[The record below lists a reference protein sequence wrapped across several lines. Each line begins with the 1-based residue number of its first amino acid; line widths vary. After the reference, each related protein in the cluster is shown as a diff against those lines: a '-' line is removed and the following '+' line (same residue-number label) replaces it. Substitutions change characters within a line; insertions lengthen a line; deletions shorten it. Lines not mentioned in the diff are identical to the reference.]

1 MLLVRTQISSN
12 PLKSVTEV
20 YVLPVL
26 RVSTQ
31 ARYID
36 ISVSPC
42 FARFLPVGA
51 NFVGLGVC
59 GMAAPGNS
67 PIAIAFEGASGSG
80 SIPTPVL
87 LTAMLRASERVSD
100 LIFSPGRHPQV
111 EIHGQLTAVEISGS
125 NTLSA
130 DDTRRIAADLIG
142 TNKQAISTLR
152 EQGSCDVS
160 YGLPGLAR
168 FRVNVFIQRG
178 SCAIV
183 MRVIPTIVPTFAS
196 LHLPAQLEDAAQV
209 RNGII
214 LVTGGSGSGKSST
227 LAALIDRVN
236 SEHCYHIL
244 TVEDPIEFL
253 HKHKKSTVHQ
263 RELHS
268 DAPNFT
274 LALRAALRQAPRVIM
289 VGEIRDRETLEIL
302 LEAAENGHLILSSM
316 NTVDAS
322 KTVERVVATFAAAE
336 QQSVRERLAKTFRY
350 IIAQRLIPRTDG
362 GERIAVVEILK
373 SNSRT
378 RDCVEQGERAG
389 RTLLDAIK
397 ASESEGMQHF
407 DGEIAKL
414 VRSGLV
420 DLETGLSF
428 ASNATVLGQ
437 ELARN

>member
-1 MLLVRTQISSN
+1 
-12 PLKSVTEV
+12 
-20 YVLPVL
+20 
-26 RVSTQ
+26 
-31 ARYID
+31 
-36 ISVSPC
+36 
-42 FARFLPVGA
+42 
-51 NFVGLGVC
+51 
-59 GMAAPGNS
+59 MAAPGNS
-67 PIAIAFEGASGSG
+67 PIAVTFEGLSGSG
-80 SIPTPVL
+80 TIPTPVL
-87 LTAMLRASERVSD
+87 LAGMLRASEKVSD
-100 LIFSPGRHPQV
+100 LVFSPGRPPQV
-111 EIHGQLTAVEISGS
+111 EIHGQLTAVEIPGVGS
-125 NTLSA
+125 LSP

-142 TNKQAISTLR
+142 TNKQAINTLR

-160 YGLPGLAR
+160 YGLPGMAR

-183 MRVIPTIVPTFAS
+183 MRVIPTTLPSFVT
-196 LHLPAQLEDAAQV
+196 LRLPAQLEEVAQV

-227 LAALIDRVN
+227 VAALLDRIN

-253 HKHKKSTVHQ
+253 HNHKKSTVHQ

-268 DAPNFT
+268 DTPNFA

-289 VGEIRDRETLEIL
+289 VGEIRDRETMEIV
-302 LEAAENGHLILSSM
+302 LEAAENGHLVLSSM

-322 KTVERVVATFAAAE
+322 KTVERIVGTFSPNE
-336 QQSVRERLAKTFRY
+336 HQSIRERLAKTFRY
-350 IIAQRLIPRTDG
+350 VIAQRLIARTDNG
-362 GERIAVVEILK
+362 GRIAVVEILK
-373 SNSRT
+373 ANSRT
-378 RDCVEQGERAG
+378 RDCIEQGERPG

-420 DLETGLSF
+420 DLETGLCF

>member
-1 MLLVRTQISSN
+1 
-12 PLKSVTEV
+12 
-20 YVLPVL
+20 
-26 RVSTQ
+26 
-31 ARYID
+31 
-36 ISVSPC
+36 
-42 FARFLPVGA
+42 
-51 NFVGLGVC
+51 
-59 GMAAPGNS
+59 MAAPGNS
-67 PIAIAFEGASGSG
+67 PIAIAFDGISGTG
-80 SIPTPVL
+80 SIQTSVL
-87 LTAMLRASERVSD
+87 LAGMLRASEKVSD
-100 LIFSPGRHPQV
+100 LIFSPGRPPQV
-111 EIHGQLTAVEISGS
+111 EVHGQLTAVEIPGS
-125 NTLSA
+125 SILSA

-142 TNKQAISTLR
+142 ANKQAINTLR

-160 YGLPGLAR
+160 YGLAGMAR

-183 MRVIPTIVPTFAS
+183 MRVIPTVIPTFSS
-196 LHLPAQLEDAAQV
+196 LRLPAQLEEAANV

-214 LVTGGSGSGKSST
+214 LVTGGTGSGKSST
-227 LAALIDRVN
+227 LAALIDRIN
-236 SEHCYHIL
+236 SEHCYHVL

-302 LEAAENGHLILSSM
+302 LDAAENGHLVLSSM
-316 NTVDAS
+316 HTVDTS
-322 KTVERVVATFAAAE
+322 KAVERIISTFPSTE

-350 IIAQRLIPRTDG
+350 IIAQRLIPRNDG
-362 GERIAVVEILK
+362 GDRVAVVEILK

-378 RDCVEQGERAG
+378 RDCIEQGERAG

-397 ASESEGMQHF
+397 ASENEGMQHF

-420 DLETGLSF
+420 DLETGLGF

-437 ELARN
+437 ELAR

>member
-1 MLLVRTQISSN
+1 
-12 PLKSVTEV
+12 
-20 YVLPVL
+20 
-26 RVSTQ
+26 
-31 ARYID
+31 
-36 ISVSPC
+36 
-42 FARFLPVGA
+42 
-51 NFVGLGVC
+51 
-59 GMAAPGNS
+59 MAAPGSS
-67 PIAIAFEGASGSG
+67 PIAITFEGASGSG
-80 SIPTPVL
+80 LIPTPVL
-87 LTAMLRASERVSD
+87 LAGMLRASEKVSD
-100 LIFSPGRHPQV
+100 LIFSPGRPPQV
-111 EIHGQLTAVEISGS
+111 EVHGQLTAVEISGAS
-125 NTLSA
+125 VLTT

-142 TNKQAISTLR
+142 TNKQAIDTLR

-160 YGLPGLAR
+160 YGLPGMAR

-183 MRVIPTIVPTFAS
+183 MRVIPTLIPSFSS
-196 LHLPAQLEDAAQV
+196 LRLPSQLEEVAQV
-209 RNGII
+209 RNGIV

-227 LAALIDRVN
+227 VAALLDRIN
-236 SEHCYHIL
+236 SQHCYHIL

-253 HKHKKSTVHQ
+253 HNHKKSTVHQ

-268 DAPNFT
+268 DAPNFA

-302 LEAAENGHLILSSM
+302 LEAAENGHLVLSSM

-322 KTVERVVATFAAAE
+322 KTVERIIANFSPTE
-336 QQSVRERLAKTFRY
+336 QQSVRDRLAKTFRY
-350 IIAQRLIPRTDG
+350 IIAQRLIPRADSG
-362 GERIAVVEILK
+362 GRTAVVEILK

-378 RDCVEQGERAG
+378 RDCIEQGERPG

-397 ASESEGMQHF
+397 NSENEGMQHF

-414 VRSGLV
+414 VRSGIV
-420 DLETGLSF
+420 DLETGLCF